1 MEVIKSITIET
12 FIKPMKNKKLTHG
25 IAELDGERLEI
36 NLDNLFITFGKNHI
50 DLARLS
56 GTMGGYRYFFIC
68 PVCDRQCRKLYKRSL
83 LYACGICKQVY
94 KDTLKRSKTD

>member
-1 MEVIKSITIET
+1 MEIIKSISIESL
-12 FIKPMKNKKLTHG
+12 IKPMKNKKLTHG
-25 IAELDGERLEI
+25 IGELDGERLEI

-68 PVCDRQCRKLYKRSL
+68 PGLYFML
-83 LYACGICKQVY
+83 VVY
-94 KDTLKRSKTD
+94 VNRYIKIL

>member
-36 NLDNLFITFGKNHI
+36 NLDNLFITLGNNHF

-56 GTMGGYRYFFIC
+56 GTMGGYRYFF
-68 PVCDRQCRKLYKRSL
+68 L
-83 LYACGICKQVY
+83 
-94 KDTLKRSKTD
+94 